1 MIITKTPFRFS
12 IFGGGCDY
20 PVWYNRN
27 DSSVLTSAIDFYCYL
42 IVRELG
48 SFFIDHKSTASYSI
62 IEKVS
67 DNKQFKHPSIRE
79 CLRHL
84 EFLEKR
90 VSIMHVGDLPAR
102 SGIGSSSSFTVG
114 LLKALLSLKNQNISK
129 YKLANMACHVEQ
141 KLIGE
146 SVGVQDQFAASYGG
160 LIELSLS
167 SKSIKAKK
175 LNLSKEFI
183 KQFENHIMLGFTG
196 LIRNSN
202 DYSSNLTKK
211 IDKNVLDSYLE
222 EINQIS
228 KIGIEAFK
236 KEVDIYEIAK
246 LIDKIWSLKIR
257 LDKKSTSDVFQ
268 DLYLIAKKNG
278 AIGGKL
284 MGAGGGGF
292 FYLIANPK
300 FHERIKQSLNSIEVW
315 VPFKFASNGSKI
327 LHNSLMVRK

>member
-1 MIITKTPFRFS
+1 
-12 IFGGGCDY
+12 
-20 PVWYNRN
+20 
-27 DSSVLTSAIDFYCYL
+27 
-42 IVRELG
+42 
-48 SFFIDHKSTASYSI
+48 
-62 IEKVS
+62 
-67 DNKQFKHPSIRE
+67 
-79 CLRHL
+79 
-84 EFLEKR
+84 
-90 VSIMHVGDLPAR
+90 
-102 SGIGSSSSFTVG
+102 
-114 LLKALLSLKNQNISK
+114 
-129 YKLANMACHVEQ
+129 MACHIEQ
-141 KLIGE
+141 NLIGE
-146 SVGVQDQFAASYGG
+146 SVGVQDQFAASHGG
-160 LIELSLS
+160 LIELTLS

-202 DYSSNLTKK
+202 DYSSKLTKK
-211 IDKNVLDSYLE
+211 IDNNVLDSYLE

-246 LIDKIWSLKIR
+246 LIDETWSLKIR

-300 FHERIKQSLNSIEVW
+300 FHEKIKQSLNSIEVW